1 QENIGAIRKFEGIVM
16 HPRLVFVDLPKD
28 RRPEVYRFRP
38 PRGEAKG
45 GGGAFHLLGKSKL
58 CSRKNAHRRCGILR
72 RSKPSST
79 SVKVDCPKL
88 VTDLGRPRFD
98 VVETEVTHG
107 RGTPQTSRSPR
118 PFVLAEPAQ
127 NSNRARHCEPL
138 RGGDKPA
145 DLPVQQPTKFS
156 VSVGRST
163 LSVYWPLGRIGDR
176 SDMTHHWASEQSIG
190 IVRHVFVHVRA
201 KGVHRFFY
209 AARARGA
216 GLSPCRGSL
225 RPSPS
230 PPGDFDSDRIF
241 QLNLYFV
248 L

>member
-1 QENIGAIRKFEGIVM
+1 MM
-16 HPRLVFVDLPKD
+16 HPRHVFVDLPKD
-28 RRPEVYRFRP
+28 RRPEVYRFRS

-58 CSRKNAHRRCGILR
+58 CSRKNAHRSCRILR

-79 SVKVDCPKL
+79 SVEVDCPKL

-118 PFVLAEPAQ
+118 PFLLAESSQ

-145 DLPVQQPTKFS
+145 TYRAAADEVFRERGLLRHNCQTDS
-156 VSVGRST
+156 
-163 LSVYWPLGRIGDR
+163 LSVLATGPG
-176 SDMTHHWASEQSIG
+176 
-190 IVRHVFVHVRA
+190 
-201 KGVHRFFY
+201 
-209 AARARGA
+209 
-216 GLSPCRGSL
+216 RGSG
-225 RPSPS
+225 PS
-230 PPGDFDSDRIF
+230 D
-241 QLNLYFV
+241 
-248 L
+248 

>member
-1 QENIGAIRKFEGIVM
+1 M

-98 VVETEVTHG
+98 VMETEVTHG
-107 RGTPQTSRSPR
+107 RGTPLMSRSPR
-118 PFVLAEPAQ
+118 PFYQNRHRVPIAQ
-127 NSNRARHCEPL
+127 ALGAVARPEGPGPL
-138 RGGDKPA
+138 ECGPLPRGA
-145 DLPVQQPTKFS
+145 R
-156 VSVGRST
+156 RST
-163 LSVYWPLGRIGDR
+163 
-176 SDMTHHWASEQSIG
+176 
-190 IVRHVFVHVRA
+190 
-201 KGVHRFFY
+201 
-209 AARARGA
+209 ARANPVYVPEFPLPNRMLEENARRRGRHDDPRRRDRGKA
-216 GLSPCRGSL
+216 RSTTPPTSATSSLCRTW
-225 RPSPS
+225 R
-230 PPGDFDSDRIF
+230 DD
-241 QLNLYFV
+241 
-248 L
+248 